1 MILFFFQGVLD
12 RFTQIQPK
20 VIFSVNAVWYN
31 GKVHNHLDKLSQ
43 VVQGIFS
50 LAFIF

>member
-1 MILFFFQGVLD
+1 MIFFFFQGVLD

-50 LAFIF
+50 LTFIF